1 MVYISKEKS
10 FLIKGIV
17 IVMMIF
23 LHLFNGDKT
32 ASCIS
37 FLYVGDEPFAKWLSH
52 ACGPVS
58 FFLLLSGYGLT
69 YTYDKVGIC
78 FDKQVKRI
86 FKLYAHYW
94 LILAV
99 FLGIGWL
106 LYPERYPGT
115 WDRLLLNMTGWKTNY
130 NFEMWFLLP
139 YSLIALTSKYIIQA
153 IEKIGYLKSAVLTAI
168 FYFGTCYVISR
179 FHATILS
186 DWHWLNLGVVY
197 LQFVYPFTIGVVFFR
212 APFQWNGFF
221 KTWQVIALMCVAI
234 TIVATIDISVTYIVY
249 VPLMVFLF
257 CQLSYP
263 KWLESILVEL
273 GRKSMA
279 MWMIHNWYCN
289 YLFHEQ
295 VYSLK
300 YPILILLE
308 VVIISYLTAIPVM
321 WITKK
326 GLSYLKI

>member
-1 MVYISKEKS
+1 
-10 FLIKGIV
+10 
-17 IVMMIF
+17 
-23 LHLFNGDKT
+23 
-32 ASCIS
+32 
-37 FLYVGDEPFAKWLSH
+37 
-52 ACGPVS
+52 
-58 FFLLLSGYGLT
+58 
-69 YTYDKVGIC
+69 
-78 FDKQVKRI
+78 
-86 FKLYAHYW
+86 
-94 LILAV
+94 
-99 FLGIGWL
+99 
-106 LYPERYPGT
+106 
-115 WDRLLLNMTGWKTNY
+115 
-130 NFEMWFLLP
+130 
-139 YSLIALTSKYIIQA
+139 
-153 IEKIGYLKSAVLTAI
+153 
-168 FYFGTCYVISR
+168 
-179 FHATILS
+179 
-186 DWHWLNLGVVY
+186 
-197 LQFVYPFTIGVVFFR
+197 
-212 APFQWNGFF
+212 
-221 KTWQVIALMCVAI
+221 MCVAI